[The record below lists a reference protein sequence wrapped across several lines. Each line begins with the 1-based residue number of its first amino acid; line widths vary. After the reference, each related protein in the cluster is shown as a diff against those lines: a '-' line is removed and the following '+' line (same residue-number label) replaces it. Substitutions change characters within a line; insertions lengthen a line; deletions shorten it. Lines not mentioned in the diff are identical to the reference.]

1 MADMDHNVDLSIPM
15 QPDMEIIATTVA
27 ESIGTFMG
35 LDVDKVDEV
44 KIAVVE
50 ACINAFEHSKSEER
64 RVDVSFSIDDA
75 GLMIS
80 INDGGTGFNMD
91 EAKAQI
97 AEKRSEG
104 VGNRGWGLTLI
115 YELMD
120 EVSIVSTPNGTLV
133 QMLKRR

>member
-35 LDVDKVDEV
+35 LDANKVDEV

-80 INDGGTGFNMD
+80 INDGGTGFDMD